1 MDLTSRLRSIVR
13 PSSKP
18 VRELTYEPDDGY
30 GPAAS
35 LDIER
40 AGAALGGVPLQT
52 PFGNCLVIDRR
63 YEGDRWHGSVRVED
77 CELTDGDGL
86 ALLDPALAEWVRLKP
101 DATGD
106 PGGVRLPPAREA
118 LRRTRRSPGEGGQA
132 DRDPGSVRLPPT
144 REALRRTVFLD
155 LETTGL
161 SGGAGTVAFL
171 VGCGWFDMG
180 AFQVRQ
186 FLLTSHAAERAL
198 LAAVADFFA
207 DCDLIVTYNG
217 KTFDVPV
224 METRWAFHRIP
235 MPLGA
240 ISHFDMLH
248 PARRLWRRRTSSTSP
263 HPGASTFALRATAD
277 KPCRTPPSP
286 LRGFGAAG
294 LPHPDDGC
302 RLTTLERRL
311 LDFHRVGDVPG
322 FEIPERYFRFLRTG
336 DARPLESVLEHNRL
350 DLMSLAAVT
359 ARAAR
364 MAQDGHESCRDEAEA
379 LALGRIY
386 ERAERF
392 DRAEACYRRATTS
405 ADPEVQGD
413 AWCRLAVRCRRER
426 RFGEAAECWR
436 AIVAL
441 TEPSS
446 VRRRGSLAGLRQ
458 LAVEAL
464 AIHHEHRER
473 DLASAREMALFA
485 LKEGDGRR
493 AEGIRHRIAR
503 LERKLAGRAASQ
515 LFGS

>member
-52 PFGNCLVIDRR
+52 PFGTCLVIDRR

-101 DATGD
+101 DATGEPPGGVRLQADRD
-106 PGGVRLPPAREA
+106 PGGVRL
-118 LRRTRRSPGEGGQA
+118 QA
-132 DRDPGSVRLPPT
+132 DRSG
-144 REALRRTVFLD
+144 RRTVFLD

-161 SGGAGTVAFL
+161 SGGAGTLAFL
-171 VGCGWFDMG
+171 VGCGWFDLG

-235 MPLGA
+235 MPLDEMP
-240 ISHFDMLH
+240 HFDMLH
-248 PARRLWRRRTSSTSP
+248 PARRLWRRSAPST
-263 HPGASTFALRATAD
+263 
-277 KPCRTPPSP
+277 
-286 LRGFGAAG
+286 
-294 LPHPDDGC
+294 LPHPVAPRRTLAHPDPDGC

-336 DARPLESVLEHNRL
+336 DARPLEPVLEHNRL
-350 DLMSLAAVT
+350 DLVSLAAVT

-364 MAQDGHESCRDEAEA
+364 MAEDGHESCRDESEA

-413 AWCRLAVRCRRER
+413 AWCRLAVRCRRAR
-426 RFGEAAECWR
+426 RFAEAAECWR

-446 VRRRGSLAGLRQ
+446 VRRRGSLAELRQ

-473 DLASAREMALFA
+473 DLASAREMALSA
-485 LKEGDGRR
+485 LREGDGRR

-503 LERKLAGRAASQ
+503 LERKLAGRGASQ
-515 LFGS
+515 LFGP